1 MICPRCDSDA
11 ANLLVK
17 APVDGDWEVYKCST
31 CDFTWRSTESE
42 DIKDPKKYDTR
53 FKINP
58 AKIGDLPLMPPIPK
72 LEK

>member
-1 MICPRCDSDA
+1 MLCPRCGSSTT
-11 ANLLVK
+11 NLLVK
-17 APVDGDWEVYKCST
+17 SPVDDAWVVYKCQT

-42 DIKDPKKYDTR
+42 DVTDYNKYDTR

-58 AKIGDLPLMPPIPK
+58 VKIEELPIMPPIPK